1 MKPDTNTLPGPTN
14 VPGAGLM
21 YNEYICYDI
30 AQVKLRYLF
39 HVQM

>member
-1 MKPDTNTLPGPTN
+1 MS
-14 VPGAGLM
+14 VPVDGSTQDWKMLF

-39 HVQM
+39 RVKM